1 MAKKNMIQRDK
12 KRSFLAL
19 KYEEKRL
26 RLKNELKRANTYDS
40 KLEIHNLI
48 QKLPRDSSPIRQR
61 NRCWA
66 TGRSRSFYRAFGL
79 SRHVLREL
87 AHEGFIPG
95 LRKASW

>member
-12 KRSFLAL
+12 KRSYLTL

-26 RLKNELKRANTYDS
+26 RLKNELKRATTYDS
-40 KLEIHNLI
+40 KFEIYNLI
-48 QKLPRDSSPIRQR
+48 QKLPKDSAPIRQK
-61 NRCWA
+61 NRCWS